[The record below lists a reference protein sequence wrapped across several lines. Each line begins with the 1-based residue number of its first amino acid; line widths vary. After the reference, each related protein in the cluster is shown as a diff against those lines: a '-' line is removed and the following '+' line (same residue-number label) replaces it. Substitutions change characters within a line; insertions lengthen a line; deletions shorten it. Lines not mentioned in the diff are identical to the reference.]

1 MQAATKPADLSEVDW
16 YDLQLYVLGFGGPIT
31 EYNLPAWRLSWEQA
45 RQPKLIHTES
55 SVTETKLSWQDLSI
69 YITKFSTAVA
79 SVREPD
85 FYTWGLTRTQESAL
99 ISRWRMMD
107 RDFTQVWNR
116 LEPENIRQFLSRLFI
131 HGADAFS
138 IIQVWM
144 AFCYNPADPR
154 FRNPFANSS
163 HQLYFNVL
171 ATGRKYPQQVRP
183 LQVIKLY
190 NRIELVHKIFLTQCA
205 LSAAKTP
212 VL

>member
-1 MQAATKPADLSEVDW
+1 MQAVTKPTDLSEVDW
-16 YDLQLYVLGFGGPIT
+16 YDLQLYILGFGGPIT
-31 EYNLPAWRLSWEQA
+31 EYNLASWRLSWEQA
-45 RQPKLIHTES
+45 RTPKLIYSENT
-55 SVTETKLSWQDLSI
+55 VTETKLSWQDLSI
-69 YITKFSTAVA
+69 YITKFSAALVI
-79 SVREPD
+79 VREPD

-116 LEPENIRQFLSRLFI
+116 MEPENMRQFLGKLYM
-131 HGADAFS
+131 HGAQAYN
-138 IIQVWM
+138 IIQSWM
-144 AFCYNPADPR
+144 DFCYNPADPR
-154 FRNPFANSS
+154 FRNPFTNSS

-171 ATGRKYPQQVRP
+171 ATGRKYPKVVKP

-212 VL
+212 AI